1 MLAQAK
7 AKGRRRGGGGGE
19 GSGGRTSHDF
29 EVRGGRNGTSMSCP
43 GGFRDAWSGAQ
54 VTWSGMVGTG
64 EGDAEAGIDEH
75 GSLDLGSRRF
85 EIRRRLGSGGMG
97 DVYEAFDRET
107 GWTVALKTL
116 RRLDG
121 ESLYRFKK
129 EFRALA
135 DLAHVN
141 LVRYG

>member
-1 MLAQAK
+1 
-7 AKGRRRGGGGGE
+7 
-19 GSGGRTSHDF
+19 
-29 EVRGGRNGTSMSCP
+29 
-43 GGFRDAWSGAQ
+43 
-54 VTWSGMVGTG
+54 MVGTG
-64 EGDAEAGIDEH
+64 GNDGSVEVGER
-75 GSLDLGSRRF
+75 GSLDIGSRRF
-85 EIRRRLGSGGMG
+85 EVRRRLGSGGMG

-116 RRLDG
+116 RQLDG

-141 LVRYG
+141 LVRYGELYCENDQWFFTMELVDGVDFHRYVRTDAAALARLHGSSASDPTTMTVPANPRSQPS